1 MNASSKPLLKVG
13 IFSDIQALPSRH
25 DWGMYNFVKA
35 LEIFKEKGVDLLV
48 NAGDLAE
55 GGDPETYALYWQ
67 LIEEAFPGGSPE
79 HIACEGNHDCNG
91 KVPFKEAF
99 AKVCKNLRREC
110 VNPEHRVI
118 KGYDFIT
125 FATFDRIHYAEE
137 ELPALEKAL
146 QKAAE
151 RDPEKPVFVIT
162 HFPPAETVSGSFS
175 SGSEGLKR
183 VLQKFPQAVS
193 LSGHTLYPL
202 MDERTIWQGEFTAIE
217 TSTLA
222 YGCMTEEKCFNT
234 VNGILPF
241 AREVTECLYLEIF
254 EDRMEF
260 RRYNTTD
267 RRELGPVWKT
277 ALPFVPGKG
286 EYTAS
291 RAETRQAPRFAE
303 GSTVLLRYDYGYAY
317 IIFDRCTRGDFA
329 HFYDVEFSCF
339 DEEKAVWD
347 EPSVYRYCGDFYR
360 FECNQQ
366 DKLYFKLPETLK
378 EGHLC
383 RFRIYGVESFGK
395 RGEPLEMECRLWKGY
410 RFKEAAG
417 LYPQE

>member
-1 MNASSKPLLKVG
+1 VNTTQKPLLKVG
-13 IFSDIQALPSRH
+13 IFSDIQALPSRN
-25 DWGMYNFVKA
+25 DWGMYNFTKA
-35 LEIFKEKGVDLLV
+35 LQIYKEKEIDLLV

-67 LIEEAFPGGSPE
+67 LIAEAFPGNMPE

-91 KVPFKEAF
+91 KAPFKENF
-99 AKVCKNLRREC
+99 AKVCTCLRREC
-110 VNPEHRVI
+110 INPEHRVI
-118 KGYDFIT
+118 GGYDFIT

-146 QKAAE
+146 QKASE
-151 RDPEKPVFVIT
+151 RDPEKPIFVIT
-162 HFPPAETVSGSFS
+162 HFPPSETVSGSFS
-175 SGSEGLKR
+175 SGSEGLKK
-183 VLQKFPQAVS
+183 VFQKFPQVVS
-193 LSGHTLYPL
+193 LSGHTHYPL
-202 MDERTIWQGEFTAIE
+202 KDERTIWQGDFTAVE

-260 RRYNTTD
+260 HRYNTTD
-267 RRELGPVWKT
+267 KKELGPVWNMP
-277 ALPFVPGKG
+277 LPFVPEKASF
-286 EYTAS
+286 TAA
-291 RAETRQAPRFAE
+291 RAEKRQAPEFGEEA
-303 GSTVLLRYDYGYAY
+303 VMLLRYDYGFAY
-317 IIFDRCTRGDFA
+317 IIFDRCTKGDFA
-329 HFYDVEFSCF
+329 HFYDVAFSLY
-339 DEEKAVWD
+339 DEEKKLW
-347 EPSVYRYCGDFYR
+347 EEWNVYRYASDFYR

-378 EGHLC
+378 EGRLC
-383 RFRIYGVESFGK
+383 KFRIYGVESFGK
-395 RGEPLEMECRLWKGY
+395 RGKPLEMECRLWKGY
-410 RFKEAAG
+410 RFKEAAA